1 MLLTPNLS
9 SMVAMTLGRDE
20 PNLAA
25 PIFTKFGWYDVG
37 PILRPYLEG
46 GHYWSMWAWLS
57 TTNLNRHTFSLLQ
70 FQCTSYYSVYHGSHV
85 GLCPHFC
92 PEPIIL

>member
-9 SMVAMTLGRDE
+9 SMVAMTLRRDE

-37 PILRPYLEG
+37 PILRTYLEG
-46 GHYWSMWAWLS
+46 GHYWSMWVWLS
-57 TTNLNRHTFSLLQ
+57 TTNPIQPFALP
-70 FQCTSYYSVYHGSHV
+70 V
-85 GLCPHFC
+85 HF
-92 PEPIIL
+92 PLTNEYPVS